1 MKKKDKQN
9 LWQKKIGE
17 LEELSEK
24 KKMELVKTGLN
35 INETKDKN
43 LPKKLKREIAT
54 IKTIIGEIK
63 FREVVGKD
71 KKKEVHK

>member
-43 LPKKLKREIAT
+43 LPKKLKRE
-54 IKTIIGEIK
+54 
-63 FREVVGKD
+63 
-71 KKKEVHK
+71 